1 MHLLILPEIT
11 TDAQNERFF
20 DTVASNAKRMRQE
33 RNLSQLE
40 TVLSIGQASGG
51 FYANMENNAHGK
63 HFNLLHLFKLSKL
76 FNCDINEFF
85 KEISE
90 RGGGKQEQI

>member
-1 MHLLILPEIT
+1 MRLLNLPEIT
-11 TDAQNERFF
+11 TDAQNERFY
-20 DTVASNAKRMRQE
+20 TMALNTKRMRRE

-40 TVLSIGQASGG
+40 TALSIGQASGG

-90 RGGGKQEQI
+90 RDGGEQEQI

>member
-1 MHLLILPEIT
+1 MRLLILPEIT
-11 TDAQNERFF
+11 MDAQNERFY
-20 DTVASNAKRMRQE
+20 TMALNTKRMRQE

-40 TVLSIGQASGG
+40 TALSIGQASGG

-90 RGGGKQEQI
+90 RGGGEQEQI

>member
-11 TDAQNERFF
+11 TDAQNERFY
-20 DTVASNAKRMRQE
+20 TMALNAKRMRRE

-40 TVLSIGQASGG
+40 TALSIGQAWADFTQIWKITHTASTLIYLT
-51 FYANMENNAHGK
+51 F
-63 HFNLLHLFKLSKL
+63 FKLSKL

-90 RGGGKQEQI
+90 RGGGEQEQI

>member
-1 MHLLILPEIT
+1 MRLLILPEIT
-11 TDAQNERFF
+11 MDAQNERFY
-20 DTVASNAKRMRQE
+20 TMALNTKRMRQE

-90 RGGGKQEQI
+90 RDGGKQEQI

>member
-1 MHLLILPEIT
+1 MRLLNLPEIT
-11 TDAQNERFF
+11 TDAQNERFY
-20 DTVASNAKRMRQE
+20 TMALNAKRMRRE

-40 TVLSIGQASGG
+40 TALSIGQASGG

>member
-1 MHLLILPEIT
+1 MRLLNLPEIT
-11 TDAQNERFF
+11 TNAQNERFF
-20 DTVASNAKRMRQE
+20 DTIASNVKRMRQE

-40 TVLSIGQASGG
+40 TALSIGQALGG

-63 HFNLLHLFKLSKL
+63 HFNLLRLFKLSKL

-90 RGGGKQEQI
+90 RDGGKQEQI

>member
-1 MHLLILPEIT
+1 MRLLILPEIT
-11 TDAQNERFF
+11 MDAQNERFY
-20 DTVASNAKRMRQE
+20 TMALNTKRMRQE

-40 TVLSIGQASGG
+40 TALSIGQASGG
-51 FYANMENNAHGK
+51 FYANMENNAHSK

-90 RGGGKQEQI
+90 RGGGEQEQI

>member
-1 MHLLILPEIT
+1 MRLLILPEIT

-20 DTVASNAKRMRQE
+20 DTAASNVKRMRQE

-40 TVLSIGQASGG
+40 TALSIGQASGG

-85 KEISE
+85 KGISE
-90 RGGGKQEQI
+90 RDGEQEQI

>member
-1 MHLLILPEIT
+1 MRLLILPEIT

-40 TVLSIGQASGG
+40 TALSIG
-51 FYANMENNAHGK
+51 
-63 HFNLLHLFKLSKL
+63 
-76 FNCDINEFF
+76 
-85 KEISE
+85 
-90 RGGGKQEQI
+90 

>member
-1 MHLLILPEIT
+1 MRLLILPEIT
-11 TDAQNERFF
+11 MDAQNERFY
-20 DTVASNAKRMRQE
+20 TMALNTKRMRRE

-40 TVLSIGQASGG
+40 TALSIGQASGG

-90 RGGGKQEQI
+90 RGGGEQEQI

>member
-11 TDAQNERFF
+11 MDAQNERFY
-20 DTVASNAKRMRQE
+20 TMALNTKRMRQA

-40 TVLSIGQASGG
+40 TALSIGQASGG

-90 RGGGKQEQI
+90 RDGGKQEQI

>member
-1 MHLLILPEIT
+1 MRLLNLPEIT
-11 TDAQNERFF
+11 TDAQNERFY
-20 DTVASNAKRMRQE
+20 TMALNTKRMRRE

-40 TVLSIGQASGG
+40 TALSIGQASGG

>member
-1 MHLLILPEIT
+1 MRLLILPEIT
-11 TDAQNERFF
+11 MDAQNERFY
-20 DTVASNAKRMRQE
+20 TMALNTKRMRQE
-33 RNLSQLE
+33 RNLSHLE
-40 TVLSIGQASGG
+40 TALSIGQASGG

-90 RGGGKQEQI
+90 RDGGKQEQI

>member
-1 MHLLILPEIT
+1 MRLLILPEIT
-11 TDAQNERFF
+11 TDAQNELFF
-20 DTVASNAKRMRQE
+20 DTVASNIKRMRQE

-40 TVLSIGQASGG
+40 TVLSIGQASGR

-63 HFNLLHLFKLSKL
+63 HFNLLRLFKLSKL

-90 RGGGKQEQI
+90 RDGEQEQI